1 MRVQVDVLEGMVPL
15 PDCITIP
22 GLCTRPD
29 LTKDPREQVVGLAGM
44 CQGMCHD

>member
-29 LTKDPREQVVGLAGM
+29 LTKDPREAG
-44 CQGMCHD
+44 GGFSWDVPGHVP